1 MRSPALLA
9 PPAVTLA
16 ALGFAAAVAQAVLL
30 REAMAAIGGSELA
43 WGAVLAVW
51 LAAIGAGA
59 WLGSRWGR
67 PRLARFGPLGLLL
80 LTGAAVV
87 LVRAA
92 PALTGIGGGEAAT
105 AWRDAWIWA
114 FGVAAPA
121 VAGGWCFPVAAAA
134 LAGADGPAAAYAI
147 ESAGGMLGGLT
158 FTFLLAPGGAA
169 AAVCVAAGISAA
181 ALLLL
186 GGRRAAW
193 FAPAPLLAGL
203 VLAAPAGR
211 ALETAS
217 WRWSAKPGA
226 LADWR
231 ETHLQR
237 LELAAGSP
245 AVIYADG
252 RLAASFPEPYGTV
265 PRAHLLMLLHPHPER
280 VLVVGAADGGFVTML
295 HHPVRRLV
303 AIEEDPGLAAVLPR
317 WLGPPAA
324 AAFADPRFALAAGD
338 PVRLVRRSGGW
349 DLLALTDGDPTTL
362 RRNRTRTVEFFEACR
377 RALAPGG
384 ILAVR
389 VGVGDTYLGGA
400 GGRLLAIEAA
410 TLARVFPDVVGVP
423 GDEVLLLAG
432 RDRGTVSVD
441 PAALLARWRARGVRD
456 ADFDPRTLPLLLD
469 PERGAALQAFIAA
482 SRAPVDTARHPRA
495 VLLATAL
502 REARGAPALLAAAR
516 SLERLAP
523 AVLGA
528 VLAFAAALLVARA
541 AGGAAFGVEAG
552 AVVGLAAM
560 GWWVL
565 LLACWQERVGSVY
578 GEVGA
583 LSAAFMAGTVAGA
596 WSARRRPRPGP
607 VTLAGVLAGGTV
619 LSLAIAAGLPLS
631 FPRVAVV
638 ALLLAGGAL
647 TGAAFP
653 SVARLAGPSTPRR
666 GAGRGFAA
674 DEAGAA
680 AAALLVGLV
689 VLPWAGLASGALGLA
704 ALGGAAAAALLLVAR
719 RARREG

>member
-1 MRSPALLA
+1 MRPATVST
-9 PPAVTLA
+9 PPVVTLA

-43 WGAVLAVW
+43 WGAVLSLW

-59 WLGSRWGR
+59 WLGSRWGNWR
-67 PRLARFGPLGLLL
+67 QARLGPLALVVVTGL
-80 LTGAAVV
+80 AVV

-92 PALTGIGGGEAAT
+92 PALIGAEAGEAAT
-105 AWRDAWIWA
+105 AWHDAWIWA
-114 FGVAAPA
+114 LAVAAPA
-121 VAGGWCFPVAAAA
+121 LVGGWCFPVAAAA
-134 LAGADGPAAAYAI
+134 LAGAERPAAAYAL
-147 ESAGGMLGGLT
+147 ESAGGVLGGLA
-158 FTFLLAPGGAA
+158 FTFVLAPGGAA

-181 ALLLL
+181 AVLLFA
-186 GGRRAAW
+186 GRRVAW

-211 ALETAS
+211 ALEAAS
-217 WRWSAKPGA
+217 WRWSARPGV

-231 ETHLQR
+231 ETHVQR

-252 RLAASFPEPYGTV
+252 RLAAWFPDPYGTV
-265 PRAHLLMLLHPHPER
+265 PRAHLLMLLHPRPER

-338 PVRLVRRSGGW
+338 PVRLVRRWGAW

-362 RRNRTRTVEFFEACR
+362 RRNRTRTVEFFRACR

-410 TLARVFPDVVGVP
+410 TLARVFPEVVGVP

-441 PAALLARWRARGVRD
+441 PAVLLARWRTRGVSGG
-456 ADFDPRTLPLLLD
+456 DFDPRTLALLLD
-469 PERGAALQAFIAA
+469 PGRAAALQAFIAA
-482 SRAPVDTARHPRA
+482 ARAPVDTARHPRA
-495 VLLATAL
+495 VLLAAAL
-502 REARGAPALLAAAR
+502 REARGAPALLVAASA
-516 SLERLAP
+516 LERQAP
-523 AVLGA
+523 AVLGV
-528 VLAFAAALLVARA
+528 VLAAAAALLLARA
-541 AGGAAFGVEAG
+541 AGGAAFGIEAG
-552 AVVGLAAM
+552 AIVGLAAM

-565 LLACWQERVGSVY
+565 LLACWQESLGSVY

-583 LSAAFMAGTVAGA
+583 LSAAFMAGTAAGA
-596 WSARRRPRPGP
+596 WGARRRPRPGP
-607 VTLAGVLAGGTV
+607 AALAGVLAGGATV
-619 LSLAIAAGLPLS
+619 SLAIAAGLPLV

-638 ALLLAGGAL
+638 SLLLAGGAL
-647 TGAAFP
+647 TGVAFP

-674 DEAGAA
+674 DEVGAA
-680 AAALLVGLV
+680 VAALLVGLV

-704 ALGGAAAAALLLVAR
+704 ALGSAAAAALLLVAR
-719 RARREG
+719 HDRR